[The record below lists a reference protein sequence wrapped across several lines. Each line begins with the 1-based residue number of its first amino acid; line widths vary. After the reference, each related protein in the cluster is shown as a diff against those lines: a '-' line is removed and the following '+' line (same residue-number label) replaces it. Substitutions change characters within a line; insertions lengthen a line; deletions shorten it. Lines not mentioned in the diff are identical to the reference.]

1 MGWSTFG
8 FRTLFAGSDEQ
19 IFFRQI
25 KRPKNDVY
33 LWSSGTSLAI
43 ANRLCSVGQ
52 MLSLITRGAAVT
64 GRRHRT
70 WPLLLCSGKRFL
82 CINSSWRR
90 DPTNKQATLP
100 ISYSAHPGIIYWPNL
115 WIFFV
120 MEIIWKYFKR
130 PKCAFPLPIVA
141 SSPAPPVLS
150 PGKAPLACPI
160 KEYSSFWR
168 QFLLRFPL

>member
-1 MGWSTFG
+1 MGWSTLG

-33 LWSSGTSLAI
+33 LWSSGSSSLAI
-43 ANRLCSVGQ
+43 ANRRCSAGQ

-82 CINSSWRR
+82 GEIL
-90 DPTNKQATLP
+90 PTRVP

-115 WIFFV
+115 WIFFCNGNHL
-120 MEIIWKYFKR
+120 EIFQKAKMCISASHCCVLCR
-130 PKCAFPLPIVA
+130 SSGIV
-141 SSPAPPVLS
+141 PPTELHWPV
-150 PGKAPLACPI
+150 
-160 KEYSSFWR
+160 
-168 QFLLRFPL
+168 Q

>member
-1 MGWSTFG
+1 MGWSTLG

-33 LWSSGTSLAI
+33 LWSSGSSSLAI
-43 ANRLCSVGQ
+43 ANRRCSAGQ

-70 WPLLLCSGKRFL
+70 WPLLLCSGKRILL
-82 CINSSWRR
+82 CINSSCRR
-90 DPTNKQATLP
+90 DPTNKQATVP

-115 WIFFV
+115 WIFFCNGNHL
-120 MEIIWKYFKR
+120 EIFQKTKMCISASHCCVLCR
-130 PKCAFPLPIVA
+130 SSCIVP
-141 SSPAPPVLS
+141 PAELHWPV
-150 PGKAPLACPI
+150 
-160 KEYSSFWR
+160 
-168 QFLLRFPL
+168 Q